1 VRGGAFNSRFDA
13 VGTKQPETSFPTTI
27 SKEVINELPLSRYD
41 GPIVLVKTPGEMH
54 VAVSELKKEKILG
67 FDTETR
73 PSFRPGKS
81 YPPALLQLGGAEKV
95 YLFQLQKLEDLSPV
109 LEVLSDPDIIKVGV
123 AIRDDVR
130 KLRELRDFFP
140 AGFVELAEITHKADI
155 VNTGLRSLAG
165 IFLGVRISKGA
176 QVSNWSRDNL
186 TDAQTVYAAT
196 DAWISREIFM
206 RLQER
211 GMCEGVI

>member
-1 VRGGAFNSRFDA
+1 M
-13 VGTKQPETSFPTTI
+13 GTKPQEPIIPTTI
-27 SKEVINELPLSRYD
+27 SKEVINVLPLSRYD
-41 GPIVLVKTPGEMH
+41 GPIELVSTPGQMH
-54 VAVSELKKEKILG
+54 VAVAALKKESILG

-73 PSFRPGKS
+73 PSFKRGKG

-95 YLFQLQKLEDLSPV
+95 YLFQLLKLEDLSPV
-109 LEVLSDPDIIKVGV
+109 LEILSDPDIVKVGV

-130 KLRELRDFFP
+130 KLREQKDFIP
-140 AGFVELAEITHKADI
+140 GGFVELADITQKADV

-176 QVSNWSRDNL
+176 QVSNWSRDHL

-196 DAWISREIFM
+196 DAWISREIYM
-206 RLQER
+206 KLLDIGLVDKE
-211 GMCEGVI
+211 